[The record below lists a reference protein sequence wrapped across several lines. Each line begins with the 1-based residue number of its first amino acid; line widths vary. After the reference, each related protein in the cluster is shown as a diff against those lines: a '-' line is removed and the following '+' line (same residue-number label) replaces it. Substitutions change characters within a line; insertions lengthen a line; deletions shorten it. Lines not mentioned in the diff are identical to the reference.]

1 MRERFLE
8 RHAPNAGIDHQ
19 NSAPGNACRRVE
31 LCATI
36 KREASMTTIIESRS
50 SRQEHRNAITL
61 TELLCVIAVIAILL
75 AFYLP
80 AIARAYLR
88 VKKFL
93 TGM

>member
-1 MRERFLE
+1 
-8 RHAPNAGIDHQ
+8 
-19 NSAPGNACRRVE
+19 
-31 LCATI
+31 
-36 KREASMTTIIESRS
+36 MTTNIASRS
-50 SRQEHRNAITL
+50 SRREHRKAITL